1 MVPNQKTKQKN
12 KEKTTKKKKD
22 LVTRTK
28 KFAQT
33 SQEGH
38 SNTEHKIEIKTL
50 KTERFKSTVSASG
63 SISWADQALTLIK
76 T

>member
-1 MVPNQKTKQKN
+1 MGGGGGEFWFLIKRQNKKTNKKQQ
-12 KEKTTKKKKD
+12 TKKKD

-63 SISWADQALTLIK
+63 SIS
-76 T
+76 